1 MVRKKTE
8 MRPFGLPLLLSLILS
23 PTLVGASDPI
33 PLEPGRKSVVPGR
46 FRPRKSRES
55 ERRTAGSGNILPALS
70 SPETRSFF
78 LGGSVKN
85 WTVAVSLNTASAA

>member
-33 PLEPGRKSVVPGR
+33 PLEPGRKQLFLDDFVLERTENLSAGR
-46 FRPRKSRES
+46 R
-55 ERRTAGSGNILPALS
+55 NPATS
-70 SPETRSFF
+70 CPPFQAQKRGVSF
-78 LGGSVKN
+78 
-85 WTVAVSLNTASAA
+85 WEDP